1 MAPLDKTNLTTEQA
15 VTIALTYQ
23 CLEHMSKHE
32 VNVLSERERGRGG
45 GGREGSKE
53 GKGESIEREMKK
65 TRDGERGKS
74 L

>member
-32 VNVLSERERGRGG
+32 VNVLSERERGGG
-45 GGREGSKE
+45 GGIEKEVRREG
-53 GKGESIEREMKK
+53 ESQ
-65 TRDGERGKS
+65 
-74 L
+74 

>member
-1 MAPLDKTNLTTEQA
+1 M
-15 VTIALTYQ
+15 
-23 CLEHMSKHE
+23 
-32 VNVLSERERGRGG
+32 NVLSERERGGG

-53 GKGESIEREMKK
+53 GRGESIDREMKK

>member
-32 VNVLSERERGRGG
+32 VNVLSERERGGG
-45 GGREGSKE
+45 GIEKEVRREG
-53 GKGESIEREMKK
+53 ESQ
-65 TRDGERGKS
+65 
-74 L
+74 

>member
-32 VNVLSERERGRGG
+32 VNVLSERERGGG
-45 GGREGSKE
+45 GDREGSKE
-53 GKGESIEREMKK
+53 GRGESIEREMKK